1 MTSNSLLN
9 HDLKLTLMQLFP
21 TYNYSSFDV
30 TTSLIVILGST
41 NPRYVLCLFTP
52 WTAMCRGLRTT
63 MHHFRQPRF
72 QNLLES
78 RTQGD
83 LLSTDLKPSEI
94 PHQAETFVSL
104 RTYFVFRVSY
114 KDLDSYTFLDTP
126 PAVTSAS
133 EIISWMFQ

>member
-1 MTSNSLLN
+1 MTPNSLLN

-63 MHHFRQPRF
+63 MHHFLR
-72 QNLLES
+72 NLLS
-78 RTQGD
+78 AD
-83 LLSTDLKPSEI
+83 LNPSEI
-94 PHQAETFVSL
+94 PQQFISL

-114 KDLDSYTFLDTP
+114 KDLDSYIFLDTP